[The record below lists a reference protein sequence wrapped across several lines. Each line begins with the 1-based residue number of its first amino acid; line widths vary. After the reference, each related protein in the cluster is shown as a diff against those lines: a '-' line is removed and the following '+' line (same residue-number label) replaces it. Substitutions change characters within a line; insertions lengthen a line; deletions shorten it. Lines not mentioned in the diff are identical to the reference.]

1 MSRAAARALL
11 AALALWLAAGW
22 SGPARAHLTPNSEI
36 SLDFGQT
43 LVVAEIVV
51 PLGELGY
58 ALGRP
63 TLARPGPDRQAA
75 LPGLGAYLLGHLRAA
90 TPDGRPWS
98 LTLRDLAVVDDGSG
112 PDLKA
117 HVEMRPP
124 PRGPVRVFDLTYS
137 GVIETVRNH
146 FVLVMSRMDFDA
158 GRLSDRPR
166 MIGGLQ
172 SGAVTL
178 RVDRGP
184 GSAWRGFASAV
195 RLGMRHIAE
204 GHDHLLFLMALL
216 LPAPL
221 LAQGRRWT
229 LYGGLRSTARRLAAV
244 VTAFTIGHSATLIG
258 GAFLGWRLP
267 TQPVEVM
274 IAVSILVS
282 SLHAWRPLFAGR
294 EPWIAAGFGL
304 IHGLAFAT
312 LIGHFGLEPTQKAQ
326 SILGF
331 NVGIELVQLFV
342 VAMVMPALVLLA
354 RTPWYAPVRI
364 GGAAF
369 AGLAALAWIAER
381 TTGAPNPVG
390 RLLDAGLA
398 HAPLLAAALT
408 AAALAATIAA
418 RTAAPWPGDA
428 PPD

>member
-1 MSRAAARALL
+1 
-11 AALALWLAAGW
+11 
-22 SGPARAHLTPNSEI
+22 
-36 SLDFGQT
+36 
-43 LVVAEIVV
+43 
-51 PLGELGY
+51 
-58 ALGRP
+58 
-63 TLARPGPDRQAA
+63 
-75 LPGLGAYLLGHLRAA
+75 LGAYVLGRMHA
-90 TPDGRPWS
+90 TAPDGRPWT
-98 LTLRDLAVVDDGSG
+98 LKLRDLAVVDDGSG

-117 HVEMRPP
+117 QVEMRPP
-124 PRGPVRVFDLTYS
+124 AGASARVFDLAYS
-137 GVIETVRNH
+137 AVIERVRNH

-184 GSAWRGFASAV
+184 GSAWRGFVSAV

-221 LAQGRRWT
+221 LAQGRRWGG
-229 LYGGLRSTARRLAAV
+229 YGGLAFTARRLAAV
-244 VTAFTIGHSATLIG
+244 VSAFTLGHSATLIG

-312 LIGHFGLEPTQKAQ
+312 LIGHFGLEPVQKAQ

-331 NVGIELVQLFV
+331 NLGIELVQLMV
-342 VAMVMPALVLLA
+342 VAAVMPALILLA
-354 RTPWYAPVRI
+354 RTPAYSAWRV

-381 TTGAPNPVG
+381 TTGAPNPLG

-398 HAPLLAAALT
+398 HALWLVAALT
-408 AAALAATIAA
+408 AWALAATVAA
-418 RTAAPWPGDA
+418 RTRAVRELKA
-428 PPD
+428 

>member
-1 MSRAAARALL
+1 MSPGAARALW
-11 AALALWLAAGW
+11 AALLLWLVA
-22 SGPARAHLTPNSEI
+22 GPAAAHLTPNSEI
-36 SLDFGQT
+36 SLDFGQH
-43 LVVAEIVV
+43 LVIAEIVV

-58 ALGRP
+58 ALDRP
-63 TLARPGPDRQAA
+63 TLALSGPARQAS
-75 LPGLGAYLLGHLRAA
+75 LPSLQAYLLSHMRAA
-90 TPDGRPWS
+90 APDGRPWT
-98 LTLRDLAVVDDGSG
+98 LTMRDLSVVDDGSG

-124 PRGPVRVFDLTYS
+124 PGGSVRVFDLTYS
-137 GVIETVRNH
+137 AVIERVRNH

-158 GRLSDRPR
+158 GRLSDRAR

-172 SGAVTL
+172 SGSVTL

-221 LAQGRRWT
+221 LAPKLQTGGRRWT
-229 LYGGLRSTARRLAAV
+229 TYGGLPFTARRLASV
-244 VTAFTIGHSATLIG
+244 VTAFTLGHSATLIG

-267 TQPVEVM
+267 AQPVEVM

-312 LIGHFGLEPTQKAQ
+312 LIGHFGLEPMQKAQ

-331 NVGIELVQLFV
+331 NVGIELVQLLV
-342 VAMVMPALVLLA
+342 VAAVMPALILLA
-354 RTPWYAPVRI
+354 RTPWYAPFRL

-369 AGLAALAWIAER
+369 AGLCAAAWIAER
-381 TTGAPNPVG
+381 TTGSPNPIG
-390 RLLDAGLA
+390 RLLDAGLT
-398 HAPLLAAALT
+398 HAPWLVAALT
-408 AAALAATIAA
+408 AAAVAATLA
-418 RTAAPWPGDA
+418 RRG
-428 PPD
+428 